1 VTANEALVLLA
12 SEQIEQSSLLNAVK
26 WLLGSVGVF
35 AVGSLLVDRVA
46 RQIASEMGPPI
57 SGMGPNDPSASVVP
71 LGALFFAGCL
81 VSSLILTIWY
91 HYRSPY

>member
-1 VTANEALVLLA
+1 MTANEALVLLA
-12 SEQIEQSSLLNAVK
+12 GEQIEQSSLLDAVK
-26 WLLGSVGVF
+26 WLLGLVGVF

-57 SGMGPNDPSASVVP
+57 SGMGPNDPSAFIVP
-71 LGALFFAGCL
+71 PGALFFTGCL